1 MSDDRNNPATTT
13 QPRAVRSAF
22 YRDSYANNFRFRLSP
37 LDFSITFA
45 SNADVPG
52 AGILIQDEIGM
63 SMSLPTAKILALHL
77 NKMIEA
83 VENEIGVIR
92 IPKASVPTEQ
102 MIRDLT
108 RSIRENPLTDK

>member
-1 MSDDRNNPATTT
+1 MSDDRNNPAVTAQT
-13 QPRAVRSAF
+13 RAIRSAF

-37 LDFSITFA
+37 VDFSITFA

-52 AGILIQDEIGM
+52 AGILLQDEMGV
-63 SMSLPTAKILALHL
+63 SMSLPAAKILSIHL

-83 VENEIGVIR
+83 VENQIGAIR
-92 IPKASVPTEQ
+92 IPTASVPTEQ

-108 RSIRENPLTDK
+108 RSIRETPMTER